1 MSGKLSIDFRK
12 IPYTFDFR
20 SVVNGKIVRLVTK
33 PSGTLITRALLEAVT
48 WWYIPA
54 NWKINQNR
62 ELRNG
67 EAVIE
72 GLRLSLKFI

>member
-1 MSGKLSIDFRK
+1 MFSVINELEDTQLMSGKLSIDFRK

-48 WWYIPA
+48 
-54 NWKINQNR
+54 
-62 ELRNG
+62 
-67 EAVIE
+67 
-72 GLRLSLKFI
+72 